1 MIIISSPA
9 SIFGANLSTRL
20 HTLLLKRICFLRYWN
35 DRDVLK
41 KLGEAMGFA
50 VYGDA
55 ANAESSAADDS
66 EEVGNDDESVVHQTA
81 SVGDAEVHDYSSQ
94 FFFIIKVH
102 FIMFM

>member
-1 MIIISSPA
+1 
-9 SIFGANLSTRL
+9 
-20 HTLLLKRICFLRYWN
+20 
-35 DRDVLK
+35 
-41 KLGEAMGFA
+41 MGFA

-94 FFFIIKVH
+94 FFCCQGPFHYVH
-102 FIMFM
+102 VKEPFQSNHRMKTHL